1 MDPELELTTTRLK
14 ERGFVTELVTPP
26 DQAHFGNW
34 ALIAVRYPLALRVT
48 NDRGIVV
55 DLMEG
60 NAFQSGAGEAEW
72 FNWDVVA
79 RALGIRVV
87 SVVEIGVS
95 SEKTDQL
102 WAVFANEKAV
112 VNAFSQAEWAK
123 TRVLLHKV
131 EKDKR
136 REFMEGGRL
145 HVPA

>member
-1 MDPELELTTTRLK
+1 MDPELELTTTSLQ

-26 DQAHFGNW
+26 DKAHFGNW
-34 ALIAVRYPLALRVT
+34 ALIALRYPLTLRVT

-60 NAFQSGAGEAEW
+60 NAFQSGAEEAEW

-87 SVVEIGVS
+87 SFVEIGVS
-95 SEKTDQL
+95 EKMDQL

-112 VNAFSQAEWAK
+112 ANAFSQSEWAE

>member
-1 MDPELELTTTRLK
+1 MDPELELTTTSLE

-60 NAFQSGAGEAEW
+60 NTFQSGAGEVEW

-79 RALGIRVV
+79 RALGIPVV
-87 SVVEIGVS
+87 SFVVIGA
-95 SEKTDQL
+95 SEKMDQL

-112 VNAFSQAEWAK
+112 VNAFSQPEWAK
-123 TRVLLHKV
+123 TRALLHKV

>member
-1 MDPELELTTTRLK
+1 MDPELELTTTSLQK
-14 ERGFVTELVTPP
+14 RGFVTELVTAP

-55 DLMEG
+55 DMMEG
-60 NAFQSGAGEAEW
+60 HAFQSGAGESEW

-79 RALGIRVV
+79 RALGIQVV
-87 SVVEIGVS
+87 GLEIGA
-95 SEKTDQL
+95 KDRAHQL
-102 WAVFANEKAV
+102 WAVFLNEKAV
-112 VNAFSQAEWAK
+112 VNAFSQPEWAK
-123 TRVLLHKV
+123 TRVLLHEV